1 MLENRTEPMQEQA
14 WWRLHCASCLLVFC
28 AVVWCCWLVAKWVM
42 EKKNI
47 QTYPYYN
54 CTFHHQ
60 NSQRKQTNF
69 TVPTDLIENFGQHN
83 LLHVSLSACWKT
95 GQNPYKNKHGEDCMA
110 QVVCWHFVRL
120 CGAAGVGGEVSDE
133 KKTIQTH
140 PYSNCI
146 FHHQNLQRKQTSFTV
161 PTNLIENFD
170 QHNLLYVSLSA
181 CWKTGQ
187 NPCKNKHGE
196 NCIAQVVCWYFVRL
210 CGAAGVGC
218 EVSEGKKTIQ
228 TYPYSNCTFHHQSSQ
243 RKQTSF
249 TVPTDLGKTLANI
262 ICCMCLFQHFG
273 KQDRTHTR
281 TSMVKIALRKLFAGI
296 LCGCVVLLVLVVKWV
311 SKNNPNTSIFEL
323 HFHHQ
328 NSQRKQTSFKVPANL
343 IENFDQHNLL
353 YVSLSACWK
362 TGQNPCKN
370 THGEDC
376 IAQVVCWYFVRLCG
390 AAGVGCEV
398 SDEKKTKPIHILTAL
413 FTTGIHKEYKQVL
426 TYRPTSWKPWPTSS
440 TVRVSVTTF
449 ENRTGSMQ
457 EQIWS
462 KLHCASCLL
471 AFCAVVWCCL
481 FVAKWVREKNHPNLS
496 IF

>member
-1 MLENRTEPMQEQA
+1 MLENRTEPIQEHT

-28 AVVWCCWLVAKWVM
+28 AVVWCCW
-42 EKKNI
+42 
-47 QTYPYYN
+47 
-54 CTFHHQ
+54 
-60 NSQRKQTNF
+60 
-69 TVPTDLIENFGQHN
+69 
-83 LLHVSLSACWKT
+83 CWL
-95 GQNPYKNKHGEDCMA
+95 
-110 QVVCWHFVRL
+110 R
-120 CGAAGVGGEVSDE
+120 
-133 KKTIQTH
+133 
-140 PYSNCI
+140 
-146 FHHQNLQRKQTSFTV
+146 
-161 PTNLIENFD
+161 
-170 QHNLLYVSLSA
+170 
-181 CWKTGQ
+181 
-187 NPCKNKHGE
+187 
-196 NCIAQVVCWYFVRL
+196 
-210 CGAAGVGC
+210 
-218 EVSEGKKTIQ
+218 SEWGKKTIQ

-296 LCGCVVLLVLVVKWV
+296 LCVCVVLLVLVVKWV

-328 NSQRKQTSFKVPANL
+328 NSQRKQTSFKVPTNL

-398 SDEKKTKPIHILTAL
+398 SEGKKPSKPIHILTAL
-413 FTTGIHKEYKQVL
+413 FTTGVHKEYKQVL
-426 TYRPTSWKPWPTSS
+426 PYRPTSWKPWPTSS

-481 FVAKWVREKNHPNLS
+481 FVAKWVREKKPSKPIHTLTALFTTRVHKENRQVLKYQPTSGKLWPT
-496 IF
+496 

>member
-1 MLENRTEPMQEQA
+1 MLENRTEPMQEHT
-14 WWRLHCASCLLVFC
+14 WWKLHCASCLLVFC
-28 AVVWCCWLVAKWVM
+28 AVVWCCW
-42 EKKNI
+42 
-47 QTYPYYN
+47 
-54 CTFHHQ
+54 
-60 NSQRKQTNF
+60 
-69 TVPTDLIENFGQHN
+69 
-83 LLHVSLSACWKT
+83 CWL
-95 GQNPYKNKHGEDCMA
+95 
-110 QVVCWHFVRL
+110 R
-120 CGAAGVGGEVSDE
+120 
-133 KKTIQTH
+133 
-140 PYSNCI
+140 
-146 FHHQNLQRKQTSFTV
+146 
-161 PTNLIENFD
+161 
-170 QHNLLYVSLSA
+170 
-181 CWKTGQ
+181 
-187 NPCKNKHGE
+187 
-196 NCIAQVVCWYFVRL
+196 
-210 CGAAGVGC
+210 
-218 EVSEGKKTIQ
+218 SEWGKKTIQ

-243 RKQTSF
+243 RKTNKFYRTNRPRENFGQHNLLHVSLSAF
-249 TVPTDLGKTLANI
+249 WKTGQNPY
-262 ICCMCLFQHFG
+262 
-273 KQDRTHTR
+273 KNTHGEDC
-281 TSMVKIALRKLFAGI
+281 IAQVVCWYFVR
-296 LCGCVVLLVLVVKWV
+296 LCGAAGVGGEV
-311 SKNNPNTSIFEL
+311 SFKNNPNTSIFEL

-398 SDEKKTKPIHILTAL
+398 SEGKKPSKPIHILTAL

-481 FVAKWVREKNHPNLS
+481 FVAKWVREKNIQTYPYSNCTFHHKSSQRKQTSFKVPANLGENFGKHNLLYVS
-496 IF
+496 LSACWKTGQNPCKNKHGENCIAQVVC